1 MKTKKFINKAQ
12 FPGGRIALIEFVKEN
27 LVYPQ
32 AALKKRIE
40 GKVLIKY
47 EVNEKGIVHSIKI
60 VNGLGH
66 GCDEEAIRLV
76 QLLRYPEVKN
86 RGLKVNTKFK
96 ISIQFK
102 LPSSNSIKIN
112 YTLVDK

>member
-1 MKTKKFINKAQ
+1 MKAKKFINKAQ
-12 FPGGRIALIEFVKEN
+12 YPGGRIALIEFVKEN

-32 AALKKRIE
+32 AALNRRIE

-60 VNGLGH
+60 VNGLGY
-66 GCDEEAIRLV
+66 GCDEEAMRLV

>member
-1 MKTKKFINKAQ
+1 MKNKKFINKAQ
-12 FPGGRIALIEFVKEN
+12 YPGGKTALIEFIKEN

-32 AALKKRIE
+32 QALKKRIE

-47 EVNEKGIVHSIKI
+47 EVNEKGIVHNIKI
-60 VNGLGH
+60 VNGLGY
-66 GCDEEAIRLV
+66 GCDEEAMRLV

-96 ISIQFK
+96 ISIQFQ
-102 LPSSNSIKIN
+102 LPLSNTVEVN
-112 YTLVDK
+112 YILVDK

>member
-1 MKTKKFINKAQ
+1 MKAKKFINKAQ
-12 FPGGRIALIEFVKEN
+12 YPGGRIALIEFIKEN

-32 AALKKRIE
+32 AALNKRIE

-60 VNGLGH
+60 VNGLGY
-66 GCDEEAIRLV
+66 GCDEEAMRLV

-112 YTLVDK
+112 YILVNK

>member
-1 MKTKKFINKAQ
+1 MKAKKFINKAQ
-12 FPGGRIALIEFVKEN
+12 YPGGRIALIEFVKEN

-32 AALKKRIE
+32 AALNRRIE
-40 GKVLIKY
+40 GKVLVKY

-60 VNGLGH
+60 VNGLGY
-66 GCDEEAIRLV
+66 GCDEEAMRLV

-102 LPSSNSIKIN
+102 LPSSNSIEIN
-112 YTLVDK
+112 YVLVDK

>member
-12 FPGGRIALIEFVKEN
+12 YPGGRIALIDFVKEN

-32 AALKKRIE
+32 GALKKGIE

-47 EVNEKGIVHSIKI
+47 EVNEKGIVHNIKI
-60 VNGLGH
+60 INGLGY

-96 ISIQFK
+96 ISIQFQ
-102 LPSSNSIKIN
+102 LPLSNTVEVN
-112 YTLVDK
+112 YILVDK